1 MLAWFL
7 SGIWHALL
15 GFVLLVVFFVGS
27 VIVLAK
33 AIAKNA
39 GHDQRTCDCWDC
51 KDRRNRA
58 VDKHMNKHRSV
69 WDKQTTSAWLTTE
82 ELTTGLRVVSKSG
95 VCYEISALT
104 GRTGGIMV
112 GLVVLASGRKTQVFV
127 PRAQVEK
134 RIWKRAPEWQ
144 QG

>member
-1 MLAWFL
+1 
-7 SGIWHALL
+7 
-15 GFVLLVVFFVGS
+15 
-27 VIVLAK
+27 
-33 AIAKNA
+33 
-39 GHDQRTCDCWDC
+39 
-51 KDRRNRA
+51 
-58 VDKHMNKHRSV
+58 MNKHRSV